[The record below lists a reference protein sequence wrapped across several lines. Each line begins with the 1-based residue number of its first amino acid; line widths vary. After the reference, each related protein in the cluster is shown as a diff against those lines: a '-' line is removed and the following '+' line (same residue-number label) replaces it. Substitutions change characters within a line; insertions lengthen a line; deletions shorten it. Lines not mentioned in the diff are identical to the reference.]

1 MTQTTGKIFDD
12 LAKLMTNAAGAAQ
25 GVRREVDTLVRS
37 QAERVLNDLEVVS
50 RDEFDVVR
58 EMAVKAREENEALA
72 ARIAIL
78 EAKIAKLESSPAA
91 KAPAKRTAARKP
103 AAAKTSKKTPNSAK

>member
-12 LAKLMTNAAGAAQ
+12 IAKLMTNAAGAAQ
-25 GVRREVDTLVRS
+25 GVRREVDTMVRS

-50 RDEFDVVR
+50 RDEFDVAR

-72 ARIAIL
+72 ARIDVL
-78 EAKIAKLESSPAA
+78 EAKIAKLESSAA
-91 KAPAKRTAARKP
+91 PKAPAKRSAARKP
-103 AAAKTSKKTPNSAK
+103 AAAKAAKKTPNSAK

>member
-12 LAKLMTNAAGAAQ
+12 IAKLMTNAAGAAQ
-25 GVRREVDTLVRS
+25 GVRREVDTMVRS

-72 ARIAIL
+72 ARIDVL
-78 EAKIAKLESSPAA
+78 EAKIEKLVTSSTAKT
-91 KAPAKRTAARKP
+91 PAKRPAARK
-103 AAAKTSKKTPNSAK
+103 AAAPKSAQKTQNTAK